1 MKKATYLALV
11 LLAGSITFGT
21 STAQDQVK
29 VVGSELVQPRPASE
43 SAKKEYGETR
53 CEYFFSTSYAAAT
66 GASGENMP
74 PLVIVKFTYSKAAT
88 DVVVSAESLIV
99 IIDKNDAIPAALD
112 ISDRGGTAK
121 FELRMDAATANQN
134 AACLQGTQRR

>member
-1 MKKATYLALV
+1 
-11 LLAGSITFGT
+11 
-21 STAQDQVK
+21 
-29 VVGSELVQPRPASE
+29 
-43 SAKKEYGETR
+43 
-53 CEYFFSTSYAAAT
+53 
-66 GASGENMP
+66 MP

-121 FELRMDAATANQN
+121 FELRIYAATANQN